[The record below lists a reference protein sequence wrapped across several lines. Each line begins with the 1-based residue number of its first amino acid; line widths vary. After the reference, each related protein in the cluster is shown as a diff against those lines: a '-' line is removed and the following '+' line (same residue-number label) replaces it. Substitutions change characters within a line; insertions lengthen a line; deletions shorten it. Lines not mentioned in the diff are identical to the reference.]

1 MVDGVRIDEL
11 PPTMAPGLDFKFPV
25 IRENVTTYFTV
36 QQVSDL
42 ITAAI
47 LDSAPGALD
56 TLNELA
62 AAMGDDPNFAT
73 TVTNAIAAVQ
83 TALDAEIL
91 ATNTDITTL
100 GNTIQAISNAVNLAT
115 IAAKTTPV
123 DADVT
128 RIGDSAAAM
137 ASKKLTFANLK
148 AWILA
153 FITGDLVTP
162 WVAYTP
168 TFTGFGVVTGVAM
181 FSRRVGDTLQLR
193 GKFTSGTSTAVEAR
207 LSMGYKGVNITGLLA
222 DPAKVPAVQLAG
234 TMAIS
239 LASDIS
245 TYILCEPSVNY
256 VTFSYQD
263 ASDNGLTKR
272 VGLSFGSGTTMSIKA
287 DIPIQ
292 GW

>member
-11 PPTMAPGLDFKFPV
+11 EPTLFPALDFSFPV
-25 IRENVTTYFTV
+25 IKDGVTTYFTV

-62 AAMGDDPNFAT
+62 AALGDDPNFAT

-83 TALDAEIL
+83 AALDAEISS
-91 ATNTDITTL
+91 TNTDITNL
-100 GNTIQAISNAVNLAT
+100 GNTIVAISNTVNLAT

-128 RIGDSAAAM
+128 RIGDSAAAL
-137 ASKKLTFANLK
+137 ASKKLTFANLRT
-148 AWILA
+148 WILA
-153 FITGDLVTP
+153 FIGAQVVTP

-168 TFTGFGVVTGVAM
+168 TFTGFGVATGIAM
-181 FSRRVGDTLQLR
+181 FSRRVGDTLQIR
-193 GKFTSGTSTAVEAR
+193 GKFTSGTSTGVEAR
-207 LSMGYKGVNITGLLA
+207 MSMGFNGVNITGLLG
-222 DPAKVPAVQLAG
+222 DPTKVPTIQLAG
-234 TMAIS
+234 NMAIS
-239 LASDIS
+239 LASAITS
-245 TYILCEPSVNY
+245 YVLCEPSVNY

-263 ASDNGLTKR
+263 ADSASLTKK
-272 VGLSFGSGTTMSIKA
+272 VGSAFGSATTFSIQA